1 MGKTITNGE
10 LSGLAMELSM
20 LLHAGT
26 GVGDAL
32 SMLSQEDG
40 YQDLLAGMARRADE
54 GAPLSQCLREG
65 GRIPAYVCGLV
76 EVGEETGRTEEALS
90 ALSRYYERRAR
101 LDRQVRGALLYPAVM
116 LVLMLLVIA
125 VLLVRVLPIF
135 DDVYASLGGRLT
147 GVAGGLLALGR
158 GLDAA
163 MPVLWVVL
171 AVAVGF
177 FAAFAGVESFRGE
190 VLAAWRRWR
199 GDKGVSRRMNNAR
212 LAQAMA
218 MGMASGLPLDEAVAL
233 SAGLLEAGAKE
244 RCLACQK
251 QLEEGQSLS
260 TALRTLLPANQC
272 RLLELGQRS
281 GTMDQV
287 YLALRLATARLVQE
301 GHDQMPLIFDDSF
314 VQYDDDRLRTAL
326 KWISRAYQDHQII
339 IFTCHQREAQ
349 MMTANQI
356 PFQLISI

>member
-40 YQDLLAGMARRADE
+40 YQDLLAGMARQADE

-101 LDRQVRGALLYPAVM
+101 QDRQVRGALLYPAVM

-177 FAAFAGVESFRGE
+177 FAAFAGVESFRGK

-218 MGMASGLPLDEAVAL
+218 MGMASGLPLERSMELAASLMEDVPPARARCEDCRARLEGGAAL
-233 SAGLLEAGAKE
+233 SAAMGESG
-244 RCLACQK
+244 
-251 QLEEGQSLS
+251 
-260 TALRTLLPANQC
+260 LLPAGAC
-272 RLLELGQRS
+272 RLLEIGQRG
-281 GTMDQV
+281 GTADAAMEKIARD
-287 YLALRLATARLVQE
+287 LSEDGEAALEELVNRVE
-301 GHDQMPLIFDDSF
+301 PALVLVCSILVGLILLSVMLPLMHIMS
-314 VQYDDDRLRTAL
+314 A
-326 KWISRAYQDHQII
+326 IG
-339 IFTCHQREAQ
+339 
-349 MMTANQI
+349 
-356 PFQLISI
+356 